1 VKKCEEKR
9 GQLEKYIYR
18 EKNIK
23 IRKKKAA
30 GEEAKGV
37 GKNCLKFLTKHF
49 NNLLTL

>member
-23 IRKKKAA
+23 IRKKRQQEKKPR
-30 GEEAKGV
+30 EWEKIV
-37 GKNCLKFLTKHF
+37 
-49 NNLLTL
+49 